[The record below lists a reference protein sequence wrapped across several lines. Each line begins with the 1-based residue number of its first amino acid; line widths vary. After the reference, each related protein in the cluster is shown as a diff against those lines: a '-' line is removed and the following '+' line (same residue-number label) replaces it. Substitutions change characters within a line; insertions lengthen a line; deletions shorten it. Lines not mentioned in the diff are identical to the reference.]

1 VAERVPREVGPEGA
15 PPAPERA
22 NAPPAQAGAAFVLAA
37 QQAYGNAVV
46 ARAMAARQPA
56 DGGAPAAADGGA
68 AAGLIVADDAEPGPG
83 QMARGQFLAQLRDA
97 AAAAAR
103 DVLGTSPMA
112 LAVGPGV
119 ERWMA
124 PYQGRDAAGLE
135 QAIREKAP
143 AAAGASS
150 ASALIDA
157 VSAAVREAVGEGV
170 TDDPGASGDAAT
182 DLDEDERPQIPSELL
197 AEVSGIA
204 AILFKREEVATSRSA
219 DPRSVL
225 RRLGAGRPLGD
236 VERGRME
243 PLVGRDLGDVRVHAG
258 AAGARV
264 SSELGARA
272 FAVGQDVAFGAGQY
286 RPGTV
291 VGDAL
296 LAHELAHVG
305 QQDAG
310 ALGDERALEQDAD
323 ETAAGAVAAL
333 WHGDRSVQRR
343 PRLRDALAL
352 RSCNSG
358 AAKSTRVHEP
368 IPRDPRKVYEQK
380 LPEGVNK
387 LKVGFGRADVNARYD
402 RNFWDIEIDERTGES
417 CLALNKG
424 KLPSDAI
431 DAMFA
436 DLSKW
441 SLDCAQFVQIA
452 HLYALR
458 WAYGNDEFDRKVGG
472 VNFKFKPHY
481 SDGLDKSTYWNR
493 EGPGQKMTRYVNT
506 NPAVASKAD
515 PQPDD
520 RSPQEILDAAP
531 VGARVMWTNLD
542 APSGSAFRN
551 ENTVK
556 LGNGLFAAQ
565 GFGRAGNTYSGDEI
579 AQKLA
584 DITSAEKPAPRD
596 YVQSKVYLKQIE
608 TYDTV
613 AGLPAAPP

>member
-1 VAERVPREVGPEGA
+1 
-15 PPAPERA
+15 
-22 NAPPAQAGAAFVLAA
+22 
-37 QQAYGNAVV
+37 
-46 ARAMAARQPA
+46 
-56 DGGAPAAADGGA
+56 
-68 AAGLIVADDAEPGPG
+68 
-83 QMARGQFLAQLRDA
+83 
-97 AAAAAR
+97 
-103 DVLGTSPMA
+103 
-112 LAVGPGV
+112 
-119 ERWMA
+119 
-124 PYQGRDAAGLE
+124 
-135 QAIREKAP
+135 
-143 AAAGASS
+143 
-150 ASALIDA
+150 
-157 VSAAVREAVGEGV
+157 
-170 TDDPGASGDAAT
+170 
-182 DLDEDERPQIPSELL
+182 
-197 AEVSGIA
+197 
-204 AILFKREEVATSRSA
+204 
-219 DPRSVL
+219 
-225 RRLGAGRPLGD
+225 
-236 VERGRME
+236 
-243 PLVGRDLGDVRVHAG
+243 
-258 AAGARV
+258 
-264 SSELGARA
+264 
-272 FAVGQDVAFGAGQY
+272 
-286 RPGTV
+286 
-291 VGDAL
+291 
-296 LAHELAHVG
+296 
-305 QQDAG
+305 
-310 ALGDERALEQDAD
+310 
-323 ETAAGAVAAL
+323 
-333 WHGDRSVQRR
+333 
-343 PRLRDALAL
+343 
-352 RSCNSG
+352 
-358 AAKSTRVHEP
+358 VHEP

-542 APSGSAFRN
+542 APTGSAFRN